1 VDTETREMLERIRV
15 EMHTQFDRVD
25 RRFERVD
32 QQFTRVEK
40 RFEEVDKRFDQ
51 VHGRFDDVDHR
62 FEGVEK
68 RLDHFD
74 ARFDG
79 SDGRMDSIESRLDA
93 LQQGL
98 ASYLRDFTRFRL
110 QVDRR
115 FTALDEQ
122 LAGQR
127 RDMYGHFDTL
137 YHRMNDVQD
146 EYKMIKESLKRL
158 QGSSDSHNDSIEEFT
173 GELAKLR
180 AGYERINDRLDAVET
195 EIRGH
200 HDA

>member
-1 VDTETREMLERIRV
+1 MDAETREILERIRT

-25 RRFERVD
+25 RRFEQEFGQVG
-32 QQFTRVEK
+32 K

-51 VHGRFDDVDHR
+51 IHQRFDEVDHR
-62 FEGVEK
+62 FEGIGKRLGDFEK
-68 RLDHFD
+68 RL
-74 ARFDG
+74 
-79 SDGRMDSIESRLDA
+79 ESGDPRLDGIDTRLA
-93 LQQGL
+93 SLEQGL
-98 ASYLRDFTRFRL
+98 AAYLRDFTRFRL

-122 LAGQR
+122 LAAQR
-127 RDMYGHFDTL
+127 RDIYGHFDTL
-137 YHRMNDVQD
+137 YLRMGDVHD

-158 QGSSDSHNDSIEEFT
+158 QRSSDSHYDSIEEFRD
-173 GELAKLR
+173 ELTKLR
-180 AGYERINDRLDAVET
+180 AGYERINDRLDSVEA